1 MAEIQVFLDTD
12 IIISA
17 LLSSKG
23 ASYILMNDAKVK
35 KIISNTITEE
45 VIEVSSRENISKET
59 AKIILKKV
67 QIFSLY
73 LSKGKLLKKY
83 SKYVF
88 DEEDSHVIAGAH
100 ISKSEFLLTHN
111 MRHYCVAKIRNDLGI
126 KVMKPGEFLQYL
138 RSQ

>member
-23 ASYILMNDAKVK
+23 ASYILINATKVK
-35 KIISNTITEE
+35 KIISNTIIEE
-45 VIEVSSRENISKET
+45 VIEVASRENISKVKT
-59 AKIILKKV
+59 NIILAKV
-67 QIFSLY
+67 KMSSLY
-73 LSKGKLLKKY
+73 LSKEKLLKKY

-88 DEEDSHVIAGAH
+88 DEEDSHVVAGAH

-111 MRHYCVAKIRNDLGI
+111 MRHYGVAKIRNDLGI

-138 RSQ
+138 RSR